1 MSKRRRSGPARSHK
15 LPHGKRLDLAGRM
28 GLSSHSERPS
38 MRKPGMPRELKISV
52 GQFSDKGAKETNQ
65 DFHGVL
71 IPDEPLLS
79 LKGISVVLADGISTS
94 SVSRI
99 AAESAVKGF
108 LTDYYCTSESWS
120 VRTSA
125 QRVLEATNS
134 WLHAQTR
141 SQYAYDKD
149 RGYVCT
155 LSAIV
160 IKSTTAHLFHIG
172 DSRIY
177 RLSGNTL
184 EQLTND
190 HRIVISSQQSY
201 LGRAL
206 GVNPQIEIDYQM
218 LRLEPGDVF
227 VLATDG
233 IYEHLSARRI
243 AKVVNEGGADLDA
256 AAKGIVDQAFD
267 AGSEDN
273 LTVQIVRIDEVPDGE
288 AAEVFAQPQE
298 MPLPPL
304 LEARAVFDG
313 YRIVRELHGSSRS
326 HIYLAVDIE
335 TDMVVTIKI
344 PSIDLRDDPAYLK
357 RFMMEEW
364 VARRIDSPHVLKPC
378 LLQRKRNFLYVATEY
393 IDGQTLTQWM
403 IDNPKPTLETVR
415 GIVEQ
420 IAKGLR
426 AFHRKE
432 MLHQD
437 IRPDNIMIDA
447 TGTVK
452 IIDFGST
459 RITGVVEAEPS
470 GARNDILGT
479 QQYTAPEYFLGE
491 PATSRSDLFS
501 LGVITYQMLTGKLPY
516 GAQIANAR
524 TRSQFNRLIYR
535 PASHGDRE
543 LPQWIDGTLEKAV
556 HPNPYKR
563 YDSFSEFLFDLRHP
577 NANYLSTSST
587 PLIERNPLLFWKST
601 TIVLALAVIVLLAM
615 QHGVHR

>member
-1 MSKRRRSGPARSHK
+1 
-15 LPHGKRLDLAGRM
+15 
-28 GLSSHSERPS
+28 
-38 MRKPGMPRELKISV
+38 MPRELKISV
-52 GQFSDKGAKETNQ
+52 GQFSDKGRKETNQ

-79 LKGISVVLADGISTS
+79 LKGISIVLADGISTS
-94 SVSRI
+94 KVSRV

-134 WLHAQTR
+134 WLHSQTR

-206 GVNPQIEIDYQM
+206 GVNSQIEIDYQM
-218 LRLEPGDVF
+218 MRLEPGDVF

-256 AAKGIVDQAFD
+256 AAKGIVDQAFE

-273 LTVQIVRIDEVPDGE
+273 LTVQIVRVDELPDGA

-298 MPLPPL
+298 LPLPPL

-335 TDMVVTIKI
+335 TEAVVTIKI

-403 IDNPKPTLETVR
+403 TDNPKPSLETVR

-459 RITGVVEAEPS
+459 KITGVVEAAPS
-470 GARNDILGT
+470 GMGNDILGT
-479 QQYTAPEYFLGE
+479 QQFVAPEYFLGE

-524 TRSQFNRLIYR
+524 TRSQFNKLVYR

-543 LPQWIDGTLEKAV
+543 LPLWIDGTLEKAV

-601 TIVLALAVIVLLAM
+601 TVVLALAVIVLLAM
-615 QHGVHR
+615 QQGMHR

>member
-1 MSKRRRSGPARSHK
+1 
-15 LPHGKRLDLAGRM
+15 
-28 GLSSHSERPS
+28 
-38 MRKPGMPRELKISV
+38 MPRELKISV
-52 GQFSDKGAKETNQ
+52 GQFSDKGRKETNQ

-79 LKGISVVLADGISTS
+79 LKGISIVLADGISTS
-94 SVSRI
+94 KVSRV

-134 WLHAQTR
+134 WLHSQTR

-206 GVNPQIEIDYQM
+206 GVNSQIEIDYQM
-218 LRLEPGDVF
+218 MRLEPGDVF

-256 AAKGIVDQAFD
+256 AAKGIVDQAFE

-273 LTVQIVRIDEVPDGE
+273 LTVQIVRVDELPDGA

-298 MPLPPL
+298 LPLPPL

-335 TDMVVTIKI
+335 TEAVVTIKI

-403 IDNPKPTLETVR
+403 IDNPKPSLETVR

-459 RITGVVEAEPS
+459 KITGVVEAAPS
-470 GARNDILGT
+470 GMGNDILGT
-479 QQYTAPEYFLGE
+479 QQFVAPEYFLGE

-524 TRSQFNRLIYR
+524 TRSQFNKLVYR

-543 LPQWIDGTLEKAV
+543 LPLWIDGTLEKAV

-601 TIVLALAVIVLLAM
+601 TVVLALAVIVLLAM
-615 QHGVHR
+615 QQGMHR

>member
-1 MSKRRRSGPARSHK
+1 
-15 LPHGKRLDLAGRM
+15 
-28 GLSSHSERPS
+28 
-38 MRKPGMPRELKISV
+38 MPRELKISV
-52 GQFSDKGAKETNQ
+52 GQFSDKGRKETNQ

-79 LKGISVVLADGISTS
+79 LKGISIVLADGISTS
-94 SVSRI
+94 KVSRV

-134 WLHAQTR
+134 WLHSQTR

-206 GVNPQIEIDYQM
+206 GVNSQIEIDYQM
-218 LRLEPGDVF
+218 MRLEPGDVF

-256 AAKGIVDQAFD
+256 AAKGIVDQAFE

-273 LTVQIVRIDEVPDGE
+273 LTVQIVRVDELPDGA

-298 MPLPPL
+298 LPLPPL

-335 TDMVVTIKI
+335 TEAVVTIKI

-403 IDNPKPTLETVR
+403 IDNPKPSLETVR

-459 RITGVVEAEPS
+459 KITGVVEAAPS
-470 GARNDILGT
+470 GMGNDILGT
-479 QQYTAPEYFLGE
+479 QQYVAPEYFLGE

-524 TRSQFNRLIYR
+524 TRSQFNKLVYR

-543 LPQWIDGTLEKAV
+543 LPLWIDGTLEKAV

-563 YDSFSEFLFDLRHP
+563 YDSFSEFQFDLRHP

-601 TIVLALAVIVLLAM
+601 TVVLALAVIVLLAM
-615 QHGVHR
+615 QQGMHR